1 MCKYGLPTSR
11 LSEVIARLTDIH
23 TDRQTDRVH
32 SLRRGTDISVE
43 LLPLV
48 VLAVVYHLGHF
59 KNLRLLD

>member
-32 SLRRGTDISVE
+32 SLRRGTDISVPTE
-43 LLPLV
+43 LFPLV
-48 VLAVVYHLGHF
+48 VLAVVVVYHLGHF
-59 KNLRLLD
+59 KNL